1 MKLKLNVFTKQL
13 LLFLIQLLLSE
24 ATTRHGFRPFGL
36 GFYAAL
42 VYGGENVVLASAFY
56 MASEFLAEPTIKGL
70 VYAASSVVVLTVCC
84 LAHHFLKKHLTMR
97 LVNVYAFIAQ
107 IPVIVLKALDGNFL
121 FAFTSGIIAQ
131 IFCYAAVII
140 VYALL
145 VRGLKCRLTVDELAA
160 GGIMLVALSL
170 AAENVSLFGVT
181 LLGVIAPFAVLLV
194 AYLFKEQSALIFVS
208 LMGVGAAFSNGN
220 VSYVGTYVMM
230 AVCAALFIKLNA
242 ASAALAT
249 VVAEVVAA
257 YYFDAYEGY
266 TYVNLICTVV
276 SAAAFL
282 AIPKKSKM
290 KMLSFTKTASD
301 GVSGKKLVNKDRSD
315 ISKRLYA
322 VAGIFEDMRDLVS
335 EEVSEVPPLEESVKK
350 ISKDVALNFCAKC
363 PEAEKCFSALN
374 SDTSVVLEDLV
385 SAVFQKGRCTIMD
398 MPPFITSR
406 CKQVNALVSVVNDKT
421 VRFSQRAK
429 LNAEMDNC
437 RLMLAK
443 QMGGTAEILEN
454 MATDIKKTIS
464 FDAGRETLIV
474 DELAYHNIVCS
485 EAMVYGEGSGMNV
498 TLVVRP
504 QDADKKI
511 LPKIVSKIIKY
522 PLIVSGG
529 TEIIGEKA
537 GVNLVVKP
545 RYNVV
550 FGEAMRSAS
559 GENYSGD
566 QRSVQRVGE
575 DKVVFALCDGMGH
588 GKHAMD
594 TSSAAISLIENF
606 YKAGF
611 ENGLVLELVN
621 KLLSMKNEENFSTLD
636 MCVLDLNTGGADIVK
651 MGAADGFLKRKE
663 SVEVIES
670 KVLPVGIV
678 DEVKPVIER
687 RIMFGGDMMVLVSD
701 GVTDVLGSDGVRDLV
716 ARSDTAN
723 PQMLAES
730 VIDAAAKAGATD
742 DITAFCIRVYA
753 K

>member
-56 MASEFLAEPTIKGL
+56 MASEFLAEPTLRGL

-97 LVNVYAFIAQ
+97 LVNVYAFAAQ

-208 LMGVGAAFSNGN
+208 LMGVGAAFSTGN

-266 TYVNLICTVV
+266 TYVNLICTAV

-335 EEVSEVPPLEESVKK
+335 EEVSAVPPLEESVKK

-504 QDADKKI
+504 QDADKKYC
-511 LPKIVSKIIKY
+511 PKS
-522 PLIVSGG
+522 
-529 TEIIGEKA
+529 
-537 GVNLVVKP
+537 
-545 RYNVV
+545 
-550 FGEAMRSAS
+550 F
-559 GENYSGD
+559 
-566 QRSVQRVGE
+566 
-575 DKVVFALCDGMGH
+575 
-588 GKHAMD
+588 
-594 TSSAAISLIENF
+594 
-606 YKAGF
+606 
-611 ENGLVLELVN
+611 
-621 KLLSMKNEENFSTLD
+621 
-636 MCVLDLNTGGADIVK
+636 
-651 MGAADGFLKRKE
+651 RK
-663 SVEVIES
+663 S
-670 KVLPVGIV
+670 
-678 DEVKPVIER
+678 
-687 RIMFGGDMMVLVSD
+687 
-701 GVTDVLGSDGVRDLV
+701 
-716 ARSDTAN
+716 
-723 PQMLAES
+723 
-730 VIDAAAKAGATD
+730 
-742 DITAFCIRVYA
+742 
-753 K
+753 

>member
-1 MKLKLNVFTKQL
+1 MKLKLNAFTKQL
-13 LLFLIQLLLSE
+13 LLFSVQLLLSQ
-24 ATTRHGFRPFGL
+24 ACTRHGFRPFGL
-36 GFYAAL
+36 GFYVAL
-42 VYGGENVVLASAFY
+42 VYGGENVVLASIYF
-56 MASEFLAEPTIKGL
+56 MISEIFANPSLDGIL
-70 VYAASSVVVLTVCC
+70 CAAAPVVVLSICC
-84 LAHHFLKKHLTMR
+84 LAHRLLRKRLTMR
-97 LVNVYAFIAQ
+97 LVNVYAFLAQ
-107 IPVIVLKALDGNFL
+107 IPVLAIRGSNGELLS
-121 FAFTSGIIAQ
+121 AFTSAIIAQ
-131 IFCYAAVII
+131 VFCYAAVII

-170 AAENVSLFGVT
+170 AAQNVAVFGVT
-181 LLGVIAPFAVLLV
+181 LLGVLSPFVVLMG
-194 AYLFKEQSALIFVS
+194 AYLFKQQSVLVLAA
-208 LMGVGAAFSNGN
+208 LMGFGAAFSTGN
-220 VSYVGTYVMM
+220 FSYTGTFVAM
-230 AVCAALFIKLNA
+230 AVCASLFVKLSSVA
-242 ASAALAT
+242 AALS
-249 VVAEVVAA
+249 VVVVEVAAA

-266 TYVNLICTVV
+266 SYINLVCTAI
-276 SAAAFL
+276 SSAAFL
-282 AIPKKSKM
+282 ALPKKTKM

-301 GVSGKKLVNKDRSD
+301 GVGGKKLVNKDRSD

-322 VAGIFEDMRDLVS
+322 VAGIFEDMRDIIS
-335 EEVSEVPPLEESVKK
+335 EDISEVPPLEESVKK
-350 ISKDVALNFCAKC
+350 ISKDVALTFCAKC

-406 CKQVNALVSVVNDKT
+406 CKQVNALVGAVNDKT

-504 QDADKKI
+504 QDAEKKI
-511 LPKIVSKIIKY
+511 LPKIVSKIMKY
-522 PLIVSGG
+522 PLIMSGG
-529 TEIIGEKA
+529 AEIIGEKA

-550 FGEAMRSAS
+550 FGEATRSAS
-559 GENYSGD
+559 GQTCSGD
-566 QRSVQRVGE
+566 QKSVQRVGE

-588 GKHAMD
+588 GKQAMD

-621 KLLSMKNEENFSTLD
+621 KLLSMKNDEDFSTLD

-678 DEVKPVIER
+678 DEVRPVIER
-687 RIMFGGDMMVLVSD
+687 RILFCGDMMVLVSD
-701 GVTDVLGSDGVRDLV
+701 GVTDVLGSDGVKDFV
-716 ARSDTAN
+716 AKSETAN

-730 VIDAAAKAGATD
+730 LIDAAAKAGATD